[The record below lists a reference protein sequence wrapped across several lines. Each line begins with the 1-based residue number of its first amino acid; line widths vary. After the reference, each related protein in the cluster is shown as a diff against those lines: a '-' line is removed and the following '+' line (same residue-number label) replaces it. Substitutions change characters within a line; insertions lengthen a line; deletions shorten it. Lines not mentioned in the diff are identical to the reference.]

1 MDRKIQVTVVSAD
14 LLSQILSQS
23 DNIDCSAYFECYE
36 ITDVFEKLDKIYE
49 LCYRNLR
56 SFDKEIDIDGFLFN
70 LFNSIANDEDIA
82 NFYKEYFR
90 VRTVVIKDIN
100 KILENMKAL
109 NYQVIDNRSA
119 IKKEFL
125 CEILNVVMKQSILNK
140 EDLLKFNNELK
151 ALLAE
156 TNELES
162 ILNLK

>member
-1 MDRKIQVTVVSAD
+1 MDRKLQVTIVSAD

-23 DNIDCSAYFECYE
+23 NDIDCSAYFECHE

-56 SFDKEIDIDGFLFN
+56 SFEKEIDIDGFLFD
-70 LFNSIANDEDIA
+70 LFNSIVNNEDIA

-90 VRTVVIKDIN
+90 VRTVVLKDIN
-100 KILENMKAL
+100 EVLESMKAL
-109 NYQVIDNRSA
+109 NYQVVDNRSA

-125 CEILNVVMKQSILNK
+125 CETLSAIMKQTVLNR
-140 EDLLKFNNELK
+140 EDLLKYNNELK

-156 TNELES
+156 TNELTS

>member
-1 MDRKIQVTVVSAD
+1 MDRKLQVTIVSAD

-23 DNIDCSAYFECYE
+23 NDIDCSAYFECHE

-56 SFDKEIDIDGFLFN
+56 SFEKEIDIDGFLFD
-70 LFNSIANDEDIA
+70 LFNSIVNNEDIA

-90 VRTVVIKDIN
+90 VRTVVLKDIN
-100 KILENMKAL
+100 EVLESMKAL
-109 NYQVIDNRSA
+109 NYQVVDNRSA

-125 CEILNVVMKQSILNK
+125 CETLSVIMKQTVLNR
-140 EDLLKFNNELK
+140 EDLLKYNNELK

-156 TNELES
+156 TNELTS

>member
-1 MDRKIQVTVVSAD
+1 MNKRIQVTIVSAD
-14 LLSQILSQS
+14 LLSQLLSQS
-23 DNIDCSAYFECYE
+23 NNIDCSAYFECYE

-49 LCYRNLR
+49 LCYRNLS

-70 LFNSIANDEDIA
+70 LFNSIANNEDIA

-90 VRTVVIKDIN
+90 VRSLKLKDVD
-100 KILENMKAL
+100 KILENLKAI
-109 NYQVIDNRSA
+109 NYQDIDNRSG

-125 CEILNVVMKQSILNK
+125 CEILSALMKQDILNK

-156 TNELES
+156 RNELTS